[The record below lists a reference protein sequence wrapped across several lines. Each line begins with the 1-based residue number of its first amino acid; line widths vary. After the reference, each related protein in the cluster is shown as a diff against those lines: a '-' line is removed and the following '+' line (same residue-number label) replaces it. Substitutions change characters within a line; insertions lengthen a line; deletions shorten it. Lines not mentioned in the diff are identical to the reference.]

1 MSFAFSFYLL
11 AFTSKMAFVKLSASE
26 RRRLSAFFTCLVLA
40 ALAWVFTTLSNTYN
54 FTVREILT
62 YKNAPQKRAFHSLQ
76 PDTINTTMRGTG
88 WQMLFSRMNNE
99 DRSITV
105 DLHTLENKDYVIL
118 SSQLK
123 EINDRKESDEQIVAF
138 SPDTLYFDFS
148 NRAVKRVPVQ
158 LLSHIRYQHQFAQS
172 NDIAIKPAYVTI
184 SGPGSLIDNI
194 KSWSTDS
201 LVLDSV
207 NETMRGRINMQPP
220 KEGSISIS
228 PKSVQVVLPVDEF
241 TEKTIS
247 IPVKLTNNRNYYNVK
262 VFPQKVKVTFT
273 TSLSR
278 FAEMDEDFFEA
289 SADLSLW
296 RDRGYNT
303 LPVKLTRLP
312 SYCKIVK
319 IEPQNIDF
327 IVRR

>member
-1 MSFAFSFYLL
+1 
-11 AFTSKMAFVKLSASE
+11 MAIVKLSASE

-54 FTVREILT
+54 FTVKEVLS

-76 PDTINTTMRGTG
+76 PDTINTTLQGTG
-88 WQMLFSRMNNE
+88 WQMLFSRMNKQNKTI
-99 DRSITV
+99 SV
-105 DLHTLENKDYVIL
+105 DLSTLENKDYVVL

-123 EINDRKESDEQIVAF
+123 QINDKKEFDEQVVTF

-158 LLSHIRYQHQFAQS
+158 LVSDIKYQRQFAQS
-172 NDIAIKPAYVTI
+172 NDISIKPSYVTL
-184 SGPGSLIDNI
+184 SGPGNLIDDI
-194 KSWSTDS
+194 KAWNTDS
-201 LVLDSV
+201 LRLDSV
-207 NETMRGRINMQPP
+207 NETVKARLDLQQA
-220 KEGSISIS
+220 KEGNIGIY

-247 IPVKLTNNRNYYNVK
+247 VPVKLINNRDYHKVK
-262 VFPQKVKVTFT
+262 IFPQKVKVTFT

-278 FAEMDEDFFEA
+278 YAQMDEDFFEA

-296 RDRGYNT
+296 RDRGYTT

-319 IEPQNIDF
+319 IEPQSIDF
-327 IVRR
+327 IVRK

>member
-1 MSFAFSFYLL
+1 
-11 AFTSKMAFVKLSASE
+11 MAFVKLSASE

-40 ALAWVFTTLSNTYN
+40 AIAWVFTTLSNNYN
-54 FTVREILT
+54 FTVKEVLT
-62 YKNAPQKRAFHSLQ
+62 YKNAPQKRAFRSLQ

-88 WQMLFSRMNNE
+88 WQMLFSKMNNE
-99 DRSITV
+99 DRNITV
-105 DLHTLENKDYVIL
+105 DLHTLENKDYVVL

-123 EINDRKESDEQIVAF
+123 DINDKKEFDEQIIGF

-158 LLSHIRYQHQFAQS
+158 LVSAIKYQHQFAQS
-172 NDIAIKPAYVTI
+172 NDISIKPAYVTI
-184 SGPGSLIDNI
+184 SGPGSLVDNI

-207 NETMRGRINMQPP
+207 SETVRGRIDMQSP
-220 KEGSISIS
+220 KEGNISVY

-247 IPVKLTNNRNYYNVK
+247 VPVKLINNRNYYNVK

-273 TSLSR
+273 TSLNHY
-278 FAEMDEDFFEA
+278 AEMDEDFFEA
-289 SADLSLW
+289 AADLSLW

-327 IVRR
+327 IVRK